1 MKLREYD
8 DKLVRIHCID
18 GKVYEGLC
26 SYNSNDYNYHE
37 YDRDEEGVQLLVFL
51 FFKDDIKKIE
61 LISDFSDKYGTLEI
75 EIFND
80 GIDFIEDVLLGE
92 YDEHIY
98 RMLLCIKDNYKK
110 IKEKEDIINLLNDL
124 IKYNKNKKIIK
135 EAYNVID
142 IINN

>member
-80 GIDFIEDVLLGE
+80 GIDFIEDV
-92 YDEHIY
+92 
-98 RMLLCIKDNYKK
+98 
-110 IKEKEDIINLLNDL
+110 
-124 IKYNKNKKIIK
+124 
-135 EAYNVID
+135 
-142 IINN
+142 